1 MVTFNIDRNYN
12 YKTLADKLS
21 ELRLDYD
28 PDNHLAVTTMF
39 RTIQGE
45 APLAGMPA
53 VFLRLAG
60 CNRGAKGSDCYFCF
74 PTYKQI
80 TTLNRG
86 KIRMGDLRSGDKLMT
101 LDDNKNIVETTV
113 TQSHHRDVTQDD
125 LMQIRIKKN
134 GKIKPRL
141 VVVTKE
147 HPFHIKGKG
156 WVKASDLKAGMK
168 IVHVTRNDS
177 LSFQRSINNA
187 MFDADSRRR
196 MMLNK
201 SYAKSRLEDRAHEML
216 RTIVPGIKYVGDN
229 SLAIGDDTSGYY
241 CPDFVIKGSKK
252 LFEVYDPTFPNY
264 AQPRRTKKQ
273 RERYESSRRKHFA
286 KFGYDVEFLTPEDID
301 VYDRFGSG
309 HVKEFSVEKYI
320 RFNRQ
325 VRDFVTNGIEIVE
338 VMPITN
344 ASFKK
349 QQKNSAGST
358 PDTLSVANVTCAPYN
373 HFIID
378 GMHVHNCDTY
388 FAVNETT
395 RIMLVDEV
403 VEELRQLSKGMELAL
418 LVITGGEPLLQARAL
433 STLLDRLYD
442 DKEDLF
448 TMTQFETNGDQFV
461 TAHGAALL
469 EKINDINDSFFDEG
483 DEYPELMPIN
493 VVISPKRAIVE
504 PQGGTFLNY
513 AEDPGF
519 FLRLLVSG
527 DPESKYYTVPEVF
540 IENWPQNSFWLSPIT
555 EYSRQPAD
563 AEIADIRSDID
574 IEATRRNVAR
584 AIKLATQLGFRVS
597 LQAHSYIGI
606 A

>member
-60 CNRGAKGSDCYFCF
+60 CNRGAKGSDCYF
-74 PTYKQI
+74 
-80 TTLNRG
+80 
-86 KIRMGDLRSGDKLMT
+86 
-101 LDDNKNIVETTV
+101 
-113 TQSHHRDVTQDD
+113 
-125 LMQIRIKKN
+125 
-134 GKIKPRL
+134 
-141 VVVTKE
+141 
-147 HPFHIKGKG
+147 
-156 WVKASDLKAGMK
+156 
-168 IVHVTRNDS
+168 
-177 LSFQRSINNA
+177 
-187 MFDADSRRR
+187 
-196 MMLNK
+196 
-201 SYAKSRLEDRAHEML
+201 
-216 RTIVPGIKYVGDN
+216 
-229 SLAIGDDTSGYY
+229 
-241 CPDFVIKGSKK
+241 
-252 LFEVYDPTFPNY
+252 
-264 AQPRRTKKQ
+264 
-273 RERYESSRRKHFA
+273 
-286 KFGYDVEFLTPEDID
+286 
-301 VYDRFGSG
+301 
-309 HVKEFSVEKYI
+309 
-320 RFNRQ
+320 
-325 VRDFVTNGIEIVE
+325 
-338 VMPITN
+338 
-344 ASFKK
+344 
-349 QQKNSAGST
+349 
-358 PDTLSVANVTCAPYN
+358 
-373 HFIID
+373 
-378 GMHVHNCDTY
+378 CDTY